1 MERRGGGIQTARE
14 LRRVSVGKL
23 PCDGENNNQ
32 PQDLDEG
39 GAVSRQHHSLP
50 SWPVLPP
57 PLPTKARQHAWVG
70 GRGSSVDG
78 VGRSTTTTTTWVV
91 PSFPGRGS
99 CPSRGSS
106 VSLCGSGGHI
116 CGRGKGRRVYHLAMI
131 TRDDIEGS
139 DGVDRATI
147 ATSGGAEYRR
157 RWHIM
162 QRR

>member
-1 MERRGGGIQTARE
+1 MGNCRAMEKTTHSRRTWMRGGRCPDNITLCPRGRCF
-14 LRRVSVGKL
+14 LRRF
-23 PCDGENNNQ
+23 Q
-32 PQDLDEG
+32 QRLDNTLG
-39 GAVSRQHHSLP
+39 S
-50 SWPVLPP
+50 
-57 PLPTKARQHAWVG
+57 G

-131 TRDDIEGS
+131 TRDDIGGS

-157 RWHIM
+157 QRHIM